1 MLERLLHH
9 YAEAGLSA
17 TAEALFPANRLGA
30 PDYRTTEL
38 VARMLSYLR
47 LLPARQR
54 RLLLSLFAL
63 VELAAP
69 LLLAGFGRFS
79 RLPVERRERAVRRWR
94 SSSVLPLRLVGDALK
109 ATTTM
114 MYMSHP
120 AALAY
125 VGSHRG
131 CGEAGAAPGANVS

>member
-1 MLERLLHH
+1 MLERVLKP
-9 YAEAGLSA
+9 YADAGLLA
-17 TAEALFPANRLGA
+17 TAEALFPENTLGV

-38 VARMLSYLR
+38 VPRMQQYFG

-69 LLLAGFGRFS
+69 FLVFGFRRFS
-79 RLPVERRERAVRRWR
+79 RLPVGRRERAVRAWR
-94 SSSVLPLRLVGDALK
+94 ASELGPLRLIGDALK

-114 MYMSHP
+114 IYMSHP
-120 AALAY
+120 AALSY
-125 VGSHRG
+125 VGAEPG
-131 CGEAGAAPGANVS
+131 CGRATEPIVE